1 MRTGRVSGPEP
12 ETGHPPR
19 KRPELVVHGDH
30 PLNAETPQRLLR
42 EGFVTPADAFY
53 VRCHGDVPEVD
64 PGRYRLAVS
73 GLVEHP
79 LRLSLEEIR
88 GLPKTETTATL
99 YCAGNRRAE
108 LTRVKPIP
116 GKVAWNVGAAGNARW
131 GGVLLRDVLEAAG
144 IGEGARHVAFT
155 GLDRDVESGT
165 DAPFGGSIPL
175 ARAVAD
181 RVLLAYEMNGRP
193 LEPEHGFPLR
203 AVVGGYVGARS
214 VKWLS
219 EITLQTEPSDNY
231 YQAVEYKL
239 FPPHVTSE
247 DADYSEGEMLGEIP
261 LNCAIL
267 APESGETV
275 GRGPLPVRGY
285 AVAGGDR
292 TVARVEV
299 SADGGRSWA
308 EASLLD
314 DGGPGTWRLWE
325 TTLGLSPGPRRIV
338 ARALDSG
345 GGTQPA
351 SVGEVWNFQGYANNA
366 WHGVDVEVGG

>member
-1 MRTGRVSGPEP
+1 M
-12 ETGHPPR
+12 
-19 KRPELVVHGDH
+19 HGDH

-42 EGFVTPADAFY
+42 ESFVTPADAFY

-73 GLVEHP
+73 GLAERP

-88 GLPKTETTATL
+88 SLPKTETTATL

-116 GKVAWNVGAAGNARW
+116 GKVAWNAGAAGNARW

-144 IGEGARHVAFT
+144 IGEGTRHVAFT

-165 DAPFGGSIPL
+165 GVHFGGSIPIEG
-175 ARAVAD
+175 AVSD

-193 LEPEHGFPLR
+193 LAPEHGFPLR

-219 EITLQTEPSDNY
+219 GVTLQAEPSDNY

-239 FPPHVTSE
+239 FPPHVTAE
-247 DADYSEGEMLGEIP
+247 DVDHSDGEMLGEIP
-261 LNCAIL
+261 LNCVIL
-267 APESGETV
+267 TPENGETV
-275 GRGPLPVRGY
+275 GRGHLPVRGY
-285 AVAGGDR
+285 ALAGGER
-292 TVARVEV
+292 GVVRVEV
-299 SADGGRSWA
+299 SAGGGGSWT
-308 EASLLD
+308 EASLLG
-314 DGGPGTWRLWE
+314 DGGPGTWRFWE
-325 TTLGLSPGPRRIV
+325 TTLRLSPGPHRIL
-338 ARALDSG
+338 ARTFDSG
-345 GGTQPA
+345 GGAQPA
-351 SVGEVWNFQGYANNA
+351 SVGEAWNFLGYANNA